1 MKKILL
7 GVFIFITSQNS
18 FAQGRIYASLDDIY
32 RDFMVQAHSQ
42 FSKETLNGFMGF
54 GGDKRFMSNSWLQ
67 GGATNNFEVTI
78 SGNYQFNY
86 DFLGQE
92 LHAKWKDTT
101 IIVNTSYVKRFFL
114 VKDNQTH
121 NFVKSPAI
129 DPPGKYFFESL
140 AFDQDTNDS
149 AKIQLLKLRTIK
161 KLKANKDSYL
171 ANFSGDYNDEL
182 DNNIDYYI
190 NFPDNNYVKIKL
202 NKKSISA
209 ALEKYKEKVDA
220 YFKQNSQ
227 VNEETAAGLI
237 RYINQ

>member
-1 MKKILL
+1 MKKIIAVLIVSSSL
-7 GVFIFITSQNS
+7 FYAN
-18 FAQGRIYASLDDIY
+18 AQVNIHGGLEDVY
-32 RDFMVQAHSQ
+32 RNFMLQSHSQ

-182 DNNIDYYI
+182 DNTIDYYI